1 MSVYFVAY
9 VSIFLAHVSIL
20 LNMLVYPFL
29 YSWGAEKRGKGDR
42 GRYCRAYRTQT
53 LSIRLRNWVKSC
65 TVCAQNVYAH
75 GSLLQK
81 KLLERML
88 PMVGIFP
95 LSESEAD
102 GVIYANCN

>member
-1 MSVYFVAY
+1 M
-9 VSIFLAHVSIL
+9 
-20 LNMLVYPFL
+20 
-29 YSWGAEKRGKGDR
+29 
-42 GRYCRAYRTQT
+42 
-53 LSIRLRNWVKSC
+53 C
-65 TVCAQNVYAH
+65 TNVYAH